1 MGKTN
6 GINRNIPLLPLRGLL
21 VFPNMVLHF
30 DVGRD
35 KSIGALEEAMVADQ
49 KILLVAQKDA
59 KVDFP
64 NRKEIYTIGTVA
76 KIKQL
81 LKMPQD
87 TIRVLIE
94 GLNRAVIED
103 YIETEPFFKVQIR
116 EVYENDEKAD
126 TEEEALMRSV
136 LSLFE
141 HYMGLT
147 KKLPPD
153 IIISLNNVTNPGRFA
168 DIVASHLAIKVED
181 KQQILETLSFK
192 KRLEVLFQIISQEI
206 EILEIEKKINFRVK
220 KQIEKNQKESL
231 FRLCGQPIP
240 FLLYLLPVKPC
251 LVKLFLRSSP
261 RSCPLAVLRVLK

>member
-1 MGKTN
+1 MEKT
-6 GINRNIPLLPLRGLL
+6 GLNRTIPLLPLRGLL

-35 KSIGALEEAMVADQ
+35 KSIGALEEAMIADQ

-64 NRKEIYTIGTVA
+64 DKKQIYSTGTVA

-103 YIETEPFFKVQIR
+103 YIQIEPFFKVKIK
-116 EVYENDEKAD
+116 EVSEGEEKANA
-126 TEEEALMRSV
+126 EEEALIRSV
-136 LSLFE
+136 LNLFE
-141 HYMGLT
+141 RYMDLT

-153 IIISLNNVTNPGRFA
+153 ILVSLKNVTNPGRFA
-168 DIVASHLAIKVED
+168 DIVASHLAIKIED
-181 KQQILETLSFK
+181 KQMILETLPFK
-192 KRLEVLFQIISQEI
+192 RRLEVLFQIVSHEL
-206 EILEIEKKINFRVK
+206 EILEIEKRINYRVK
-220 KQIEKNQKESL
+220 KQIEKNQKE
-231 FRLCGQPIP
+231 F
-240 FLLYLLPVKPC
+240 
-251 LVKLFLRSSP
+251 FLREQMK
-261 RSCPLAVLRVLK
+261 AIQK

>member
-1 MGKTN
+1 MGKNGTN
-6 GINRNIPLLPLRGLL
+6 RTIPLLPLRGLL

-64 NRKEIYTIGTVA
+64 NRREIYTTGTVA

-94 GLNRAVIED
+94 GLNRAIIEN
-103 YIETEPFFKVQIR
+103 YIHIEPFFEVEIR
-116 EVYENDEKAD
+116 EVSESEEKAD
-126 TEEEALMRSV
+126 TEEEALMRSI

-181 KQQILETLSFK
+181 KQENTRNTFI
-192 KRLEVLFQIISQEI
+192 
-206 EILEIEKKINFRVK
+206 
-220 KQIEKNQKESL
+220 
-231 FRLCGQPIP
+231 
-240 FLLYLLPVKPC
+240 
-251 LVKLFLRSSP
+251 
-261 RSCPLAVLRVLK
+261 